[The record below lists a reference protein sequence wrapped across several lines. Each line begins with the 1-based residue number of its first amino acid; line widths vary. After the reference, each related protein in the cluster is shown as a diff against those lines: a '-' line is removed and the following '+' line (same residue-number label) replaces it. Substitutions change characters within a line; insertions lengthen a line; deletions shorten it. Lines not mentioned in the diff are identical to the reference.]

1 MEKGFTLIELL
12 VVVLIIGILAA
23 VALPQYQKSVLK
35 SKVMPKIMFA
45 RMLINAQEL
54 YYMENGT
61 YGSQT
66 DLVLELPGD
75 CKFIYGG
82 EIICGTDWLFNN
94 ATSGT
99 PEGWMNVAYCP
110 GHNGKGS
117 FSCPKNSKF
126 SVNFYYQNHPTKSG
140 EMVCS
145 SGRDYLFICEA
156 IRKLF

>member
-75 CKFIYGG
+75 CKFVNGS
-82 EIICGTDWLFNN
+82 EIICGTDWLFD
-94 ATSGT
+94 
-99 PEGWMNVAYCP
+99 NVTLGKPVGYLNMAYCP
-110 GHNGKGS
+110 NHNAQGS
-117 FSCPKNSKF
+117 NSCPKNAKF

-140 EMVCS
+140 EMECS
-145 SGRDYLFICEA
+145 SGQDYLFICKA